1 MTDRAE
7 VEALA
12 LALPEAKQ
20 VVIFRGGLDVYKVR
34 DKVFATCGDRRGLT
48 FKATEIAYAVLTED
62 GPGRPAPGFAPGKG
76 CWVNLPLSEANR
88 EDVAGWLATS
98 YRLAA
103 RTLTKKA
110 RAELGLLEGA

>member
-1 MTDRAE
+1 VTDRAE

-12 LALPEAKQ
+12 LAHPEAKQ
-20 VVIFRGGLDVYKVR
+20 FVLFRGRLDVYKVR
-34 DKVFATCGDRRGLT
+34 GKVFGICSERDGLS

-76 CWVNLPLSEANR
+76 HWVNLPLGAVNR
-88 EDVAGWLATS
+88 DDAADWLATS

-103 RTLTKKA
+103 GTLTKKA
-110 RAELGLLEGA
+110 RAELGIA